1 MLLLLFFTLRTHR
14 RKHSKEATLLKIVAA
29 KSLLDGHGCARFSVK
44 TKLRYLTTSTAPAR
58 TFGSLPRM
66 ETLAVNE
73 PSILNT
79 TASVLGGKTA
89 RLLSTHV

>member
-1 MLLLLFFTLRTHR
+1 MFLFSFTSRTHR
-14 RKHSKEATLLKIVAA
+14 RQHSKEATLLKIVAE
-29 KSLLDGHGCARFSVK
+29 KSLLDGHGCARFTVK
-44 TKLRYLTTSTAPAR
+44 TKLFYLTTSTAPAR
-58 TFGSLPRM
+58 TFGSLPRI